1 MRRDRII
8 AGTSTALS
16 LAIGAWLV
24 LQWTEDQPAP
34 VKARQAQPSQKQA
47 PAETVAQPHNQAV
60 LLPPPPPAPALAPA
74 PIQQAKPAPVPAPE
88 AQAKPAPAPKPLPVK
103 VEPKIEP
110 LQPTAKPAPKPVMT
124 TALKP
129 APQVQKPTPVT
140 PAKPSVQKP
149 PPPEPDMQAF
159 RARKA
164 LPNPEK
170 FDALARF
177 KAQRA
182 AQQKIQKQAQERAKP
197 APAKPTKIEVSA
209 KAATS
214 GRVALRILEHG
225 EGPEIELAWP
235 NSVRASNRL
244 YRRFTACYGMKT
256 AVMDGSGQL
265 YTAIGGAR
273 PWRINLDRY
282 SGFVRQVSGRLS
294 PEEASELRALQRLRR
309 AKVSSVRIFPRSVD
323 ARLLGG
329 LGQLLGKSY
338 RSMGRIR
345 ATYRMTPSGVSI
357 GAISADGKT
366 VPGEIVLRPITRRC
380 SA

>member
-8 AGTSTALS
+8 AGTSCALS
-16 LAIGAWLV
+16 LLIGAWQI
-24 LQWTEDQPAP
+24 LQWTEDKPAP
-34 VKARQAQPSQKQA
+34 LEARPAPEHQLQK
-47 PAETVAQPHNQAV
+47 PAETAARPHLQAV
-60 LLPPPPPAPALAPA
+60 LLPPPPA
-74 PIQQAKPAPVPAPE
+74 
-88 AQAKPAPAPKPLPVK
+88 PAPAPAPTRQAKAAPVPKPQPIKAMPLPLK
-103 VEPKIEP
+103 AKPRIEP
-110 LQPTAKPAPKPVMT
+110 LQSSPKPALKPVMT
-124 TALKP
+124 NVLKP
-129 APQVQKPTPVT
+129 VPLVPSPKPVAS
-140 PAKPSVQKP
+140 AKHSVQKP

-159 RARKA
+159 RSPREAPLKA
-164 LPNPEK
+164 EK

-182 AQQKIQKQAQERAKP
+182 AQKQAQIQNQERAKP
-197 APAKPTKIEVSA
+197 APAKPTKPTKIEVSA

-235 NSVRASNRL
+235 NSVSTSNRL
-244 YRRFTACYGMKT
+244 YRRFIACYGMKT

-265 YTAIGGAR
+265 YTATGGAN

-294 PEEASELRALQRLRR
+294 PQESTELRALQRLRR
-309 AKVSSVRIFPRSVD
+309 SKVSSVHIFPRSVD

-338 RSMGRIR
+338 RSMGHIR
-345 ATYRMTPSGVSI
+345 ASYRMTPSGVSVGEI
-357 GAISADGKT
+357 TADGHA
-366 VPGEIVLRPITRRC
+366 VAGEIILRPVTRRC

>member
-8 AGTSTALS
+8 AGISTALS
-16 LAIGAWLV
+16 LLIGAWMV

-34 VKARQAQPSQKQA
+34 VKARQAPERQA
-47 PAETVAQPHNQAV
+47 EMPAETAAKPHLQAV
-60 LLPPPPPAPALAPA
+60 LLPPPPTPAPAPA
-74 PIQQAKPAPVPAPE
+74 PTRQI
-88 AQAKPAPAPKPLPVK
+88 KPAPAPQPQPIKAMPPPLK
-103 VEPKIEP
+103 AEPRIEP
-110 LQPTAKPAPKPVMT
+110 LRPSPKAAPKPVMK
-124 TALKP
+124 AVLKP
-129 APQVQKPTPVT
+129 APKVLKPAPVT

-149 PPPEPDMQAF
+149 PEPEPDMQAF
-159 RARKA
+159 RARTAPPK
-164 LPNPEK
+164 PEK
-170 FDALARF
+170 FDALAKF

-182 AQQKIQKQAQERAKP
+182 AQKQIQERPKP
-197 APAKPTKIEVSA
+197 APRPAKIEVSA
-209 KAATS
+209 KAANS

-225 EGPEIELAWP
+225 KGPEIELAWP
-235 NSVRASNRL
+235 NSVRASDQL

-256 AVMDGSGQL
+256 AVMDGAGQL
-265 YTAIGGAR
+265 YTASGGAR
-273 PWRINLDRY
+273 PWRTNLDRY

-309 AKVSSVRIFPRSVD
+309 AKVSSVRIFPRAVD

-345 ATYRMTPSGVSI
+345 ATYRMTPAGVSVGDI
-357 GAISADGKT
+357 TADGKA
-366 VPGEIVLRPITRRC
+366 VAGEIILRPVTRRC

>member
-8 AGTSTALS
+8 AGTSCALS
-16 LAIGAWLV
+16 LLIGAWLA
-24 LQWTEDQPAP
+24 LQWTEGRPAP
-34 VKARQAQPSQKQA
+34 VKARQAPERQMQK
-47 PAETVAQPHNQAV
+47 PAETAARPHLQAV
-60 LLPPPPPAPALAPA
+60 LLPPPPAAPA
-74 PIQQAKPAPVPAPE
+74 PAPE
-88 AQAKPAPAPKPLPVK
+88 AQAKPAPAPKPQPIKAMRLPLK
-103 VEPKIEP
+103 AEPRIEP
-110 LQPTAKPAPKPVMT
+110 LQPTAKAVPRPVMK
-124 TALKP
+124 AVLKP
-129 APQVQKPTPVT
+129 APQVQKPEPIT
-140 PAKPSVQKP
+140 PAEPAVQNP
-149 PPPEPDMQAF
+149 PPPDMQAF

-164 LPNPEK
+164 PTKPEK

-182 AQQKIQKQAQERAKP
+182 AQQQTQERAKP
-197 APAKPTKIEVSA
+197 APTSKPAKIEVSA

-244 YRRFTACYGMKT
+244 YRRFIACYGMKT
-256 AVMDGSGQL
+256 AVIDGSGQL
-265 YTAIGGAR
+265 YTANGGAR

-309 AKVSSVRIFPRSVD
+309 AKVSSVRIFPRAVD

-338 RSMGRIR
+338 RSMGHIR
-345 ATYRMTPSGVSI
+345 ATYRMTPLGVSI
-357 GAISADGKT
+357 GEISADGRA
-366 VPGEIVLRPITRRC
+366 VAGEINLRPITRRC
-380 SA
+380 PA